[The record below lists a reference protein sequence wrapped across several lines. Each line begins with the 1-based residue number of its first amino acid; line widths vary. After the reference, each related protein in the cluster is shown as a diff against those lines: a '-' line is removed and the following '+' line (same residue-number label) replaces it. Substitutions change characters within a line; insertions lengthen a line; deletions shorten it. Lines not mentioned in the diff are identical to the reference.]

1 MRAVTY
7 VTSLEPVSVLIVL
20 VGVSRKEK
28 VMLIGVLKETQGE
41 EARVALV
48 PESVRKLA
56 ALKVAVEVESGAG
69 LQAGASDADYE
80 AAGAAIRTDRAA
92 VIASAD
98 ILAVVNR
105 PATEEINQL
114 KEGAAVMGF
123 LRPLDEP
130 AALAPLIERKLTAF
144 AVELIPRITR
154 AQAMDALSSM
164 ATVVG
169 YKAVLMAADHIPR
182 MFPMLMT
189 AAGTVPPA
197 RVLVLGAGVAGL
209 QAIATARRLG
219 AVVEAYD
226 VRKAA
231 GEQVRSLG
239 AQFLEVDLGGLQTE
253 DAGGY
258 AVELSDEAMNRGRAL
273 IAERAKAADVIVT
286 TAQVPGRRA
295 PLLVTEEAVSGM
307 KRGAVVVDLAGATGG
322 NCAVASPG
330 ETIERDGVII
340 MSPLNLA
347 ATVPV
352 HASQLYSRNVTAFL
366 NLLIKEGELN
376 IDMNDDVVG
385 PSCVT
390 HKGEYVHPRVAA
402 ALGELASK

>member
-1 MRAVTY
+1 MNIV
-7 VTSLEPVSVLIVL
+7 VL
-20 VGVSRKEK
+20 R
-28 VMLIGVLKETQGE
+28 ETATD

-48 PESVRKLA
+48 PESVVKLVG
-56 ALKVAVEVESGAG
+56 LKASVQIESGAG
-69 LQAGASDADYE
+69 L
-80 AAGAAIRTDRAA
+80 GAARTDDDYKQSGAEVSSDRASLLQ
-92 VIASAD
+92 SAD
-98 ILAVVNR
+98 ILACITR
-105 PATEEINQL
+105 PSSADLQQL
-114 KEGAAVMGF
+114 KSGAVVLGF

-130 AALAPLIERKLTAF
+130 KALEPALAKGLTTF

-169 YKAVLMAADHIPR
+169 YKAVVMGAELIPR
-182 MFPMLMT
+182 MFPLLMT

-226 VRKAA
+226 VRAAA

-239 AQFLEVDLGGLQTE
+239 ANFLEVDLGGLKTE

-258 AVELSDEAMNRGRAL
+258 AVELSEEAMERGRTL
-273 IAERAKAADVIVT
+273 IAEHAKTADVVIT

-295 PLLVTEEAVSGM
+295 PLLMTEEAVNGM
-307 KRGAVVVDLAGATGG
+307 KRGSVVIDLAASTGG
-322 NCAVASPG
+322 NCAVSKPD
-330 ETIERDGVII
+330 ETVLRDGVTILA
-340 MSPLNLA
+340 PTNLA

-352 HASQLYSRNVTAFL
+352 HASQLYSRNLTAFL
-366 NLLIKEGELN
+366 SLIIKDGELV
-376 IDMNDDVVG
+376 IDMQDDVVG

-390 HKGEYVHPRVAA
+390 HQGAWVNSRVAA
-402 ALGELASK
+402 MIG